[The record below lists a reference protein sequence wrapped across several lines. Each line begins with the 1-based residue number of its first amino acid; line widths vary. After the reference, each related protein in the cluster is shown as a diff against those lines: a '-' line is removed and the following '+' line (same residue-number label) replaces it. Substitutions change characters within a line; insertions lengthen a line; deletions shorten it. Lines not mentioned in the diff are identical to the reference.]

1 MGTAIIECTTLLV
14 GVVTDSCAGDHPS
27 SLSRRAADT
36 SFPACDESHRSDVP
50 GLRWVRSGRGAYAR
64 PMIEQHL
71 DITTPDGAMNTFV
84 AHPDEGGPRPVVLLL
99 MDAPGKREELHTM
112 VRRIASA
119 GYFAL
124 VSNLYYRDVPAYN
137 VFETG
142 DRDRMF
148 QLMSN
153 VSNAQAVQD
162 CRYMLDFAATH
173 ADYADVSRVGVVG
186 YCMSGPFAIAAA
198 SGIPTVKAAASF
210 HGVSLATDAPDS
222 PHLRLGETT
231 AALYVGA
238 AETDSYAPPEMI
250 DAFEAAGKASGANC
264 RVEWYPGTEHGFVFP
279 GRPQY
284 DQAAAERHWV
294 RIHDLFRN
302 ALNP

>member
-1 MGTAIIECTTLLV
+1 
-14 GVVTDSCAGDHPS
+14 
-27 SLSRRAADT
+27 
-36 SFPACDESHRSDVP
+36 
-50 GLRWVRSGRGAYAR
+50 
-64 PMIEQHL
+64 MIEHHL

-84 AHPDEGGPRPVVLLL
+84 AYPDEGGPRPVVLLL

-119 GYFAL
+119 GYFCL

-148 QLMSN
+148 ELMDH

-162 CRYMLDFAATH
+162 CRYMLEFAAQH
-173 ADYADVSRVGVVG
+173 PQHADVSRVGVTG
-186 YCMSGPFAIAAA
+186 YCMSGPFALMAAV
-198 SGIPTVKAAASF
+198 GIPEIRAAASF
-210 HGVSLATDAPDS
+210 HGVRLAVEADDS
-222 PHLRLGETT
+222 PHRHLASTT
-231 AALYVGA
+231 AAMYVGA
-238 AETDSYAPPEMI
+238 AESDHWAPPEMI
-250 DAFEAAGKASGANC
+250 AELEASITKSGAPC

-279 GRPQY
+279 GRPAY
-284 DQAAAERHWV
+284 HLPSAERHWV

-302 ALNP
+302 ALKP

>member
-1 MGTAIIECTTLLV
+1 
-14 GVVTDSCAGDHPS
+14 
-27 SLSRRAADT
+27 
-36 SFPACDESHRSDVP
+36 
-50 GLRWVRSGRGAYAR
+50 
-64 PMIEQHL
+64 MIEHHL

-84 AHPDEGGPRPVVLLL
+84 AHPDEGGARPVVLLL
-99 MDAPGKREELHTM
+99 MDAPGKREELHDM

-124 VSNLYYRDVPAYN
+124 VSNLYYRDVAAYN
-137 VFETG
+137 VFETA

-148 QLMSN
+148 ELMGH

-162 CRYMLDFAATH
+162 CRYMLDFAAAH
-173 ADYADVSRVGVVG
+173 DAHADVSRVGVVG
-186 YCMSGPFAIAAA
+186 YCMSGPFAIMAAP
-198 SGIPTVKAAASF
+198 GIPAVKAAASF
-210 HGVSLATDAPDS
+210 HGVALATEAPDS
-222 PHLRLGETT
+222 PHRHLGETT

-238 AETDSYAPPEMI
+238 AETDHYAPPEVI
-250 DAFEAAGKASGANC
+250 EAFETAGTASGANC

-284 DQAAAERHWV
+284 DKPSAERHWV
-294 RIHDLFRN
+294 RIHDLFRT

>member
-1 MGTAIIECTTLLV
+1 
-14 GVVTDSCAGDHPS
+14 
-27 SLSRRAADT
+27 
-36 SFPACDESHRSDVP
+36 
-50 GLRWVRSGRGAYAR
+50 
-64 PMIEQHL
+64 MIEHHL
-71 DITTPDGAMNTFV
+71 DIVTPDGPMSTFV

-99 MDAPGKREELHTM
+99 MDAPGKREELHDM

-124 VSNLYYRDVPAYN
+124 VSNLYFREVPEYN

-148 QLMSN
+148 ELMHG

-162 CRYMLDFAATH
+162 CKSMIAFAHTH
-173 ADYADVSRVGVVG
+173 PEFADTTRVGVVG
-186 YCMSGPFAIAAA
+186 YCMSGPFALMAAA
-198 SGIPTVKAAASF
+198 GIPEVLAAASF
-210 HGVSLATDAPDS
+210 HGVSLVTDADDS
-222 PHLRLGETT
+222 PHKHLRKTN

-250 DAFEAAGKASGANC
+250 AAFEAAVVENKSRA

-279 GRPQY
+279 QRPMY
-284 DQAAAERHWV
+284 HKPSAERHWV
-294 RIHDLFRN
+294 RVHDLFRA
-302 ALNP
+302 ALHP